1 MRCLLSCC
9 FGFLGEEDDKT
20 GNKIV
25 DEIENVLDKNPNP
38 SINLL
43 DELSMK
49 FIEGFSKLIETDFEI
64 VDKPLDCLSLGIEAR
79 ENKIRKF
86 FFCPGDWIFFAP
98 IPEGLST
105 YQALNDLSKEI

>member
-1 MRCLLSCC
+1 MIMRFQNGLLIMILHLLITRNATEEDEAYAA
-9 FGFLGEEDDKT
+9 FVDEEDDKT

-38 SINLL
+38 IDLL

-64 VDKPLDCLSLGIEAR
+64 VDKPLIVLV
-79 ENKIRKF
+79 
-86 FFCPGDWIFFAP
+86 
-98 IPEGLST
+98 
-105 YQALNDLSKEI
+105 